1 MKELSELKLPE
12 DVRYAEDHE
21 WVKPGSPTRVGISD
35 YAQDQLGD
43 ITFVELPEV
52 GRTYDKGEEC
62 GTLESTKAVSEVY
75 MPIGGEVVA
84 VNQALEDDP
93 ALLNNDPYGDGWL
106 MDVQPS
112 DEGETAALMDKDA
125 YYKMLEGLE

>member
-1 MKELSELKLPE
+1 
-12 DVRYAEDHE
+12 
-21 WVKPGSPTRVGISD
+21 
-35 YAQDQLGD
+35 
-43 ITFVELPEV
+43 
-52 GRTYDKGEEC
+52 
-62 GTLESTKAVSEVY
+62 